1 MSTLT
6 LVTHHFCA
14 VHTAGMPA
22 TVTPTRKTAA
32 QKKFRELPPAERK
45 KRITAFLDDVSEFW
59 KGKPSTG
66 SVDFLLKLR
75 RGE

>member
-1 MSTLT
+1 MFINVAEGLATRGADGYSLIMSTLT

-32 QKKFRELPPAERK
+32 QKKFRELPPA
-45 KRITAFLDDVSEFW
+45 
-59 KGKPSTG
+59 
-66 SVDFLLKLR
+66 
-75 RGE
+75 